1 LTSNKIRV
9 VIADDNREFGDILYE
24 YLNNQE
30 DIEVVGVARDGIEA
44 YELIVEKLPDI
55 AILDIYHAS
64 FGRFGCFGENRRDCN
79 Q

>member
-55 AILDIYHAS
+55 AILILS
-64 FGRFGCFGENRRDCN
+64 CLIWTVWVFWRK
-79 Q
+79 

>member
-44 YELIVEKLPDI
+44 YD
-55 AILDIYHAS
+55 YHAS

>member
-55 AILDIYHAS
+55 AILILS
-64 FGRFGCFGENRRDCN
+64 CLIWTVWVFGENRRDCN